1 MCKINRDIEIGYL
14 NKGEGTFEDRHAL
27 DIVHEEYIFFKI
39 NGHVRVLDL
48 KNLKLGEIPKS
59 IGNLIRL
66 KELRLRENKLVSLP
80 KEIENIQRL
89 KYLDIY
95 KNSFKSIP
103 KSMVKMRKLENLW
116 LDGNQ
121 IESIPHYALEFIRN
135 KIATKYIE
143 TGMDKFNAEILGI
156 MEIFYGSPSLRFNDT
171 ETPFSEDLYHKG
183 FFFYYDMNDAGYIN
197 QFAIS
202 EICLD
207 LLIHYICKLEH
218 LEKLYLYDCKIKKIS
233 IAVKRLKRLK
243 LLVLYKNNIK
253 KVPKSIIALESLIE
267 LDLRKNQIKRIPKFI
282 ENMKEKGINVHL

>member
-1 MCKINRDIEIGYL
+1 M
-14 NKGEGTFEDRHAL
+14 
-27 DIVHEEYIFFKI
+27 
-39 NGHVRVLDL
+39 
-48 KNLKLGEIPKS
+48 KLGEIPKS

-95 KNSFKSIP
+95 KNNFKSIP

-116 LDGNQ
+116 LAGNQ
-121 IESIPHYALEFIRN
+121 IESIPDYALEFIRN

-183 FFFYYDMNDAGYIN
+183 FFFYYDMNDASYIN